1 MIEVDSRGPRIQMA
15 TSLRSA
21 VVYLAQFLVKSCW
34 YSCSRASRS
43 VAWKS
48 PKEWQELLQHSPHS
62 CWPRRGTSQKLRD
75 LICLVAGQYGDV
87 SQDFHHLLKSLATSK
102 ATHTQRAI
110 LFVTQSEVYSSTN
123 SQYFRVIIY
132 QINHLKQHIEI
143 PTQFLAQMKDFN
155 ILLTK
160 KVQKVIF
167 GMGHLPKNCLF

>member
-34 YSCSRASRS
+34 YSCSQASRS

-62 CWPRRGTSQKLRD
+62 CWAHRGMSQKLWD

-123 SQYFRVIIY
+123 SRL
-132 QINHLKQHIEI
+132 HHMAPDAKEAAKRGAGAKQREA
-143 PTQFLAQMKDFN
+143 LAQADRRAHFEAH
-155 ILLTK
+155 
-160 KVQKVIF
+160 VI
-167 GMGHLPKNCLF
+167 H